1 MPTVT
6 YSKKHQ
12 ASELVQPCSQALS
25 HPRTASGGKLGGAS
39 LVPRPLPDFISQP
52 IFFQRLRDKIW
63 EWPGDEAR
71 VGPGNKAESAC
82 SYNIRNRCGSL
93 SWKIWT
99 PPKMDPPVQIF
110 RNIWTPMELI
120 FQELDEIFRL
130 PLKFLDPPLQ
140 RVNNLF

>member
-1 MPTVT
+1 MQWV
-6 YSKKHQ
+6 S
-12 ASELVQPCSQALS
+12 S
-25 HPRTASGGKLGGAS
+25 HDVYTGDAEHMENGLNGEGGENGGKE
-39 LVPRPLPDFISQP
+39 D
-52 IFFQRLRDKIW
+52 
-63 EWPGDEAR
+63 
-71 VGPGNKAESAC
+71 
-82 SYNIRNRCGSL
+82 L

-99 PPKMDPPVQIF
+99 PPKMDPLVQIF